1 MNRETLLEI
10 FDREQ
15 RIEVATFGMR
25 REVTPAVIRFVPEPG
40 FGGRGFISYSKL
52 TAENADAAIREEIAT
67 FEGLGASC
75 EWKAYAH
82 DTPPDLL
89 DRLKAHGFEIE
100 EPEAVLVLDLED
112 LRPASVYRVA
122 LWQPQAH
129 DIRRI
134 TDPAGLAEVFSVHK
148 QVRGAEEASWLAEQL
163 TQEMQGT
170 GNGISFY
177 VARVDGVPAAS
188 GWIRF
193 HPRSSFASLWG
204 GSTVPEQ
211 RRRGLYTALLAVRAQ
226 EARRRGYRFLT
237 IDASPMS
244 RPICEKHGF
253 RFLTYAHEC
262 VWRSDLRL
270 KP

>member
-1 MNRETLLEI
+1 MNRDALLEV

-52 TAENADAAIREEIAT
+52 TAENVDAAISEEIAT

-89 DRLKAHGFEIE
+89 DRLKAHGFEME
-100 EPEAVLVLDLED
+100 DPEAVLVLDLEEA
-112 LRPASVYRVA
+112 PAA
-122 LWQPQAH
+122 FWQPQAH

-148 QVRGAEEASWLAEQL
+148 RVWGDEEAAGLKAQL
-163 TQEMQGT
+163 TQEMEGS
-170 GNGISFY
+170 GDSISFY
-177 VARVDGVPAAS
+177 VARVDGAPGAS

-193 HPRSSFASLWG
+193 HPHSSFASLWG